1 MSASCV
7 SMPTRVPRISEM
19 VPSSGSICPAMRRK
33 SVDLPE
39 PLTPIKPMRAPCWSV
54 SDMSFRTDFMP
65 KDFDTPCTV
74 ISIMRFPLCV
84 YAPSQRPVAPQGST
98 PPPVTG
104 SNDLLRRHLAAA
116 VAGDGHGQHVVEHRR
131 LQAGGVAV

>member
-98 PPPVTG
+98 PPAVTG
-104 SNDLLRRHLAAA
+104 STISSAVTLPPRWRATAMVSMLLST
-116 VAGDGHGQHVVEHRR
+116 AGCRPVV
-131 LQAGGVAV
+131 